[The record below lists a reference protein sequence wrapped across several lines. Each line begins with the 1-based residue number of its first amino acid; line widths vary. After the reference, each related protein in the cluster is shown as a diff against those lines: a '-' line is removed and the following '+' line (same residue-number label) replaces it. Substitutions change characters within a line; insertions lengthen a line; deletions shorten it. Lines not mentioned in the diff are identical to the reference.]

1 MNRNI
6 IILIGVGIIGAILF
20 TKGFFVV
27 RPDQFAIVTEFGE
40 PIETISE
47 AECLEPKGAAPDSEE
62 CKRPYHKPAPGF
74 YFRIPFIQDVRYLD
88 ARVRGWDDEAR
99 DTKTVELR
107 TIDFIAFARWRII
120 DPLKFYTAAKTE
132 KKAMGGMDS
141 IVTARI
147 QTAIRE
153 NKLAAIVRDRGRDY
167 EARASLNLLQ
177 LVADYEECRP
187 EKDPAIK
194 NIIQVEQEQANRL
207 KAPTSEAEAQRAE
220 IVERIRLAA
229 NQKLGDEFGIKIEDL
244 HFKYLNYSRQVHAKM
259 IDAIKQD
266 RKRDIEQYKKIGNA
280 CTGTIQAAR
289 ETEKGK
295 LLGEKDREVRRLIGE
310 ANAKAIA
317 LKAQA
322 FNQDPD
328 FFRFLRTLEVYQK
341 SLKSG
346 TKLILSSD
354 SPLLALMKD
363 ERLMASVKKIDL
375 PKPAAPGKAPSLA
388 PKKDTKA
395 SPPKADDTKAAGTD
409 AKDAKAAKDAKDA
422 KADAK
427 KDDGAEKKKVDDKKA
442 KKPEGDKKAD
452 AKGTAAKPAKAAK
465 KD

>member
-1 MNRNI
+1 
-6 IILIGVGIIGAILF
+6 
-20 TKGFFVV
+20 
-27 RPDQFAIVTEFGE
+27 
-40 PIETISE
+40 
-47 AECLEPKGAAPDSEE
+47 
-62 CKRPYHKPAPGF
+62 
-74 YFRIPFIQDVRYLD
+74 
-88 ARVRGWDDEAR
+88 
-99 DTKTVELR
+99 
-107 TIDFIAFARWRII
+107 
-120 DPLKFYTAAKTE
+120 
-132 KKAMGGMDS
+132 
-141 IVTARI
+141 
-147 QTAIRE
+147 
-153 NKLAAIVRDRGRDY
+153 VRDRGRDY